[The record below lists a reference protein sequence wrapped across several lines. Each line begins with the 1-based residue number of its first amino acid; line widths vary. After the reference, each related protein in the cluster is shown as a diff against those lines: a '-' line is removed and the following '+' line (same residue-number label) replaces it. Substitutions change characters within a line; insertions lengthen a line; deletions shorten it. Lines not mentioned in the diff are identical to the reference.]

1 MRSLRKGPVRG
12 LACLLLAAACLLC
25 GCRRAEPQQPAVSG
39 SAPESAGES
48 DDGGVPL
55 IRNGEVCF
63 TVICGDGLDREAE
76 RAVDALISRME
87 NAFGVELP
95 AQAEP
100 WSDGLAGKTCIV
112 FGRVDTAGCDAL
124 WERIAMRDYAVS
136 VADGNIYIA
145 SGFSSGY
152 GMAVNLLLSHLTGLV
167 EEESPVRNLSL
178 SAEYTV
184 YQEGNY
190 ALKGTQVNGVELRDM
205 VLLEPTDP
213 LITHAVFEKLTANLI
228 EGYGRELT
236 TAAQRPE
243 GAPVLRMELD
253 TDMEQLH
260 YGYRVENGDL
270 IICAGGPFSMYC
282 AAEAIVS
289 LLRAGADGRG
299 GVQIQERE
307 HRQVSL
313 LDRPEGLEQAEGSS
327 LRLMS
332 CNIMANGFEPGFE
345 GWSDTG
351 DVTFEMRTEIF
362 ESFVGIFQPDVIG
375 IQEFSPSWYAW
386 WEEAYAGTP
395 WRLAATD
402 GDRSQSTG
410 MINPIMYRSD
420 RYRLVVEGWRDYSV
434 SNSQRY
440 ARYMS
445 WVVLESIATGER
457 FALVNVHWDGWS
469 KPEANA
475 VQRQETLAKIREL
488 AETYRCPVFNTGD
501 FNTNEEAPDYEAY
514 LADGYMK
521 DAKFNCDIQVNN
533 VGSCHGWATQPAG
546 DWSFDHIF
554 TTQDAVVRQFCTASY
569 NQQIYASD
577 HAWLLADIDV
587 SPEGAQPVQ

>member
-1 MRSLRKGPVRG
+1 
-12 LACLLLAAACLLC
+12 
-25 GCRRAEPQQPAVSG
+25 
-39 SAPESAGES
+39 
-48 DDGGVPL
+48 
-55 IRNGEVCF
+55 
-63 TVICGDGLDREAE
+63 
-76 RAVDALISRME
+76 
-87 NAFGVELP
+87 
-95 AQAEP
+95 
-100 WSDGLAGKTCIV
+100 
-112 FGRVDTAGCDAL
+112 
-124 WERIAMRDYAVS
+124 
-136 VADGNIYIA
+136 
-145 SGFSSGY
+145 
-152 GMAVNLLLSHLTGLV
+152 
-167 EEESPVRNLSL
+167 
-178 SAEYTV
+178 
-184 YQEGNY
+184 
-190 ALKGTQVNGVELRDM
+190 
-205 VLLEPTDP
+205 
-213 LITHAVFEKLTANLI
+213 
-228 EGYGRELT
+228 
-236 TAAQRPE
+236 
-243 GAPVLRMELD
+243 
-253 TDMEQLH
+253 
-260 YGYRVENGDL
+260 
-270 IICAGGPFSMYC
+270 
-282 AAEAIVS
+282 
-289 LLRAGADGRG
+289 
-299 GVQIQERE
+299 
-307 HRQVSL
+307 
-313 LDRPEGLEQAEGSS
+313 
-327 LRLMS
+327 
-332 CNIMANGFEPGFE
+332 MANGFEPGFD